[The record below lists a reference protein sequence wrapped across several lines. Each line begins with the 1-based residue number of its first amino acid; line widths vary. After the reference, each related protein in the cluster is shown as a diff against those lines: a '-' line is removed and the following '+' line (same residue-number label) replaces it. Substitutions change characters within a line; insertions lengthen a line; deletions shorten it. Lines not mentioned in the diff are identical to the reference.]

1 MSRRRFGTIRQLP
14 SRRWQASY
22 LDNQSQRHQ
31 APHTFTK
38 KTDADRWLA
47 RMEFAAEQGG
57 QSLDQLSVTRFGDY
71 ARVWLDQNP
80 RVGPR
85 WRETCRRNLRLHLAS
100 LDDVPLRDIT
110 PLLVRTW
117 HATALQGTGGRTS
130 IAQSY
135 RFLRAVLNTAVRDE
149 ILTRN
154 PCNLP
159 GAGTPRAQRRPVA
172 TPKQV
177 TALVNAMPPIYRA
190 AVILAAWAGLR
201 RGEILALHRQDV
213 DLDGGTVT
221 VRRTQTELLATRA
234 QFDSPPKTEAG
245 FRTVTLPPH
254 VISTLRDHLAA
265 YAGEQRVFVSATGA
279 PMRGDA
285 LYQAFARA
293 RSTVGMEQF
302 RFHDLR
308 HTGQTLAAST
318 GATLADLMKR
328 LGHASPAAAM
338 RYLHTVNGRDEAIAQ
353 ALSVI
358 AEHGD
363 PAQLPKSV
371 TTR

>member
-1 MSRRRFGTIRQLP
+1 MARRRFGLIRQLP

-22 LDNQSQRHQ
+22 LDNQSQRHH
-31 APHTFTK
+31 APRTFAK
-38 KTDADRWLA
+38 KADADLWLA
-47 RMEFAAEQGG
+47 RME
-57 QSLDQLSVTRFGDY
+57 LDLQDGVQRPHQQNRTRFGDY
-71 ARVWLDQNP
+71 ARLWLEQNP

-100 LDDVPLRDIT
+100 MDNIPLNDIT
-110 PLLVRTW
+110 PLLVRAW
-117 HATALQGTGGRTS
+117 HAKALQGPGGRTS

-149 ILTRN
+149 LIAKN
-154 PCNLP
+154 PCSIQ

-172 TPKQV
+172 TPTQV

-190 AVILAAWAGLR
+190 AVVLAAWGGLR

-213 DLDGGTVT
+213 DLQAGTVT
-221 VRRTQTELLATRA
+221 VRRTQTELLSTRA

-245 FRTVTLPPH
+245 FRTVTIPPH
-254 VISTLRDHLAA
+254 VLPTLRDHLAA
-265 YAGEQRVFVSATGA
+265 HAGQDRVFVSATGA

-293 RSTVGMEQF
+293 RRTLDMDQF

-353 ALSVI
+353 ALSVM